1 MSKGQK
7 RNSREQKKPKQDKP
21 KVAAGQSALTAL
33 HDRPALPAST
43 KKK

>member
-7 RNSREQKKPKQDKP
+7 RNGRERKKPKQERP
-21 KVAAGQSALTAL
+21 KAAAARSALAAL
-33 HDRPALPAST
+33 HERAALPHA

>member
-7 RNSREQKKPKQDKP
+7 RNSREQKKPRQDKP
-21 KVAAGQSALTAL
+21 KAAAAPSALAAL
-33 HDRPALPAST
+33 HERPALPHA